1 MLVVLIFQSHLYL
14 YNYHYFHNIR
24 FLNQVLYIGIPE
36 DVHSPDSKN
45 CRIKYDKKC
54 KRRPDGPNQF
64 KGIGKSHMVKKQVK
78 TDRG

>member
-1 MLVVLIFQSHLYL
+1 M
-14 YNYHYFHNIR
+14 
-24 FLNQVLYIGIPE
+24 YIPQTL
-36 DVHSPDSKN
+36 KN